1 MGIEFSRGF
10 FIFDKSWIQENQFV
24 ESLSHAEYRILIYL
38 LSSALKISKRDGRYK
53 RGDTIATLYQTN
65 KILFV
70 NASQRTM
77 AERCNA
83 DRGTIYRAL
92 NKFKEYGAL
101 IKVPDSEDKG
111 ANDYYII
118 GFERD
123 KDGKHDYYLVDS
135 IPIRQGHEV
144 PVEIREFILGHYR
157 DPLFA
162 KNNLIWE
169 RLFGMYE
176 D

>member
-24 ESLSHAEYRILIYL
+24 QSLSHAEFRILIYL

-144 PVEIREFILGHYR
+144 PIEIRKFILDHYR

-162 KNNLIWE
+162 KNSLIWE
-169 RLFGMYE
+169 RLFGM
-176 D
+176 